1 MAMETGSRR
10 AATFAALEDPTYRI
24 LWLGGL
30 VSFLSVQM
38 EFISRGWLAYELTG
52 SNSGLGAVFLGFGVP
67 MLLLTPWGGVVAD
80 RLPKRAV
87 LIASQLA
94 LGFSSGAIA
103 LAVSFDVIEY
113 WMLIAGAVVQGAGFS
128 FLGPAR
134 MAFTGELVGP
144 NRLANAIVLQQMS
157 MNGTRIFGP
166 SIAGAL
172 IGVAFVGIGGVY
184 FLTTVLMLVAVT
196 FTLRLPPGRPDATRP
211 VRSPFQELG
220 DGVTYVWSRPL
231 LRLLV
236 LTSFAVVMSAFP
248 YVAFMP
254 TIAEEV
260 FDVGSGGYGA
270 MSAMSAVGALAASV
284 FIASRAEG
292 PSAWRVQAGAGA
304 VFAVGVGLLG
314 FIPSFLL
321 ALLVLLV
328 IGAASS
334 AFQSL
339 NNALVLSN
347 SDRAY
352 HGRVQSLMML
362 SFSGFGIAALPIGL
376 LADAVGI
383 ATTLAGMGIVALLA
397 VIGYSVARARILAGD
412 PGAEGAHHLTVD
424 GVPDAIAT
432 PPAGATGVPAPGP
445 PMRSH
450 RR

>member
-1 MAMETGSRR
+1 MRQTGPRR
-10 AATFAALEDPTYRI
+10 AATFAALEDPTYRT

-30 VSFLSVQM
+30 VSFLAVQM

-52 SNSGLGAVFLGFGVP
+52 SNRGLGAVFLGFGVP

-80 RLPKRAV
+80 RLPKRRV
-87 LIASQLA
+87 LIACQLT
-94 LGFSSGAIA
+94 LGLSSAGIA
-103 LAVSFDVIEY
+103 LAVAFDVIEY
-113 WMLIAGAVVQGAGFS
+113 WMLVAGAVLQGAGFS

-172 IGVAFVGIGGVY
+172 IGVAFVGVGGVY
-184 FLTTVLMLVAVT
+184 FLTTVLMLVAIS
-196 FTLRLPPGRPDATRP
+196 FTLRLPPGLPDARRP

-220 DGVTYVWSRPL
+220 DGVSYVWSRPL

-236 LTSFAVVMSAFP
+236 ATSFVVVMAAFP

-254 TIAEEV
+254 AIAEEI
-260 FDVGSGGYGA
+260 FDVGSSGYGA

-292 PSAWRVQAGAGA
+292 PSAWRIQATAGA
-304 VFAVGVGLLG
+304 VFAIGVGLLG
-314 FIPSFLL
+314 VAPSFLI
-321 ALLVLLV
+321 ALVVLLV
-328 IGAASS
+328 VGAASS

-383 ATTLAGMGIVALLA
+383 ATTLLGMGVVALLA
-397 VIGYSVARARILAGD
+397 MVGYSITRARILARD
-412 PGAEGAHHLTVD
+412 PGAEGAQRRTVD
-424 GVPDAIAT
+424 EVPDALAT
-432 PPAGATGVPAPGP
+432 APAGATGAPARGP
-445 PMRSH
+445 LLRSF